1 MIILLDNGQNE
12 LKRVIVTGYGFLV
25 VVSTLVGFLIPHP
38 HGKSLEQPHASV
50 IEGRGGKLLV
60 MNEYEEFITY
70 SVLFS
75 PFLRLRTG

>member
-25 VVSTLVGFLIPHP
+25 VVSTLLWSLIPHP
-38 HGKSLEQPHASV
+38 YGKFLEQPLASV
-50 IEGRGGKLLV
+50 IEGRGGKLIV

-70 SVLFS
+70 FVLFS